1 MPVQHTHT
9 ATWCKVEHF
18 DLAPKRLACAC
29 LFRPWAPTNQ
39 RACPLFYECQ
49 TICFFFFIPVYAV
62 LCLSLSLSVSF
73 PVVHPAAAF
82 SDWLKRTYLIMFVGF
97 SFYFSS
103 VRPVHIRQ
111 SSTFRV
117 IQKRFL
123 FCFSLCAVL
132 QSDCRK
138 EQHWYLLSAKFSNS
152 TPSICKCNSKMSYV
166 ECMSPHSLQLV
177 MIAIS
182 LTPHRHTIS
191 CYTLFMC
198 AYFHHRR
205 HDKKYTTTRTK

>member
-1 MPVQHTHT
+1 MQSGAFWFGAQALGVCLSVPTMGTNEPTCMSSLLWMPDH
-9 ATWCKVEHF
+9 
-18 DLAPKRLACAC
+18 
-29 LFRPWAPTNQ
+29 LFF
-39 RACPLFYECQ
+39 LLYSS
-49 TICFFFFIPVYAV
+49 ICRSMP
-62 LCLSLSLSVSF
+62 LSLSLSVSF

-177 MIAIS
+177 MIAIL
-182 LTPHRHTIS
+182 LTRHRHIIS
-191 CYTLFMC
+191 CYMC